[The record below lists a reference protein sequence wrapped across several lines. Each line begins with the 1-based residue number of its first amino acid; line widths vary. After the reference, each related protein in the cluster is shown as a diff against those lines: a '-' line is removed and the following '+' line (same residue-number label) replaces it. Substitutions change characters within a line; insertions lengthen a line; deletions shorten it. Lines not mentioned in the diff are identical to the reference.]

1 MENKVKK
8 WKSFRGCFS
17 SRSGTVASRR
27 HTYRGTGFIRFSA
40 WRLSDSRL
48 FDSRSMYR
56 LSGTSHE
63 LARGTRLATDLVT
76 TAGVPWIA
84 SVVLES
90 VAPRGIRE
98 TGKETDTGATRGVS
112 VFESEKRGFNQL
124 AILIREWTSV
134 NWRLI
139 GEFEYRETSC
149 GGGGNWAENLQNLFV
164 LYKRYTYEF
173 EAYVKIDWI
182 INKEFSKVW
191 EQLLITFSIKDMKN
205 ILDC

>member
-1 MENKVKK
+1 MLEDAFYLDLAR
-8 WKSFRGCFS
+8 WHRGATLI
-17 SRSGTVASRR
+17 GN
-27 HTYRGTGFIRFSA
+27 GFIRFSA

-76 TAGVPWIA
+76 TTGVPWIA

-98 TGKETDTGATRGVS
+98 TGKETDTGATVGYPPSNLRSVVS
-112 VFESEKRGFNQL
+112 INWLSSTV
-124 AILIREWTSV
+124 IREWTSV

-149 GGGGNWAENLQNLFV
+149 GGGGN
-164 LYKRYTYEF
+164 
-173 EAYVKIDWI
+173 
-182 INKEFSKVW
+182 
-191 EQLLITFSIKDMKN
+191 
-205 ILDC
+205 